1 MGKVF
6 VRNKLDDGKPVLL
19 VFPYNVMAHYLRC
32 LKLAKYFQ
40 PYYNVKFLHS
50 SRYHSF
56 ILKAG
61 FETFECAALDADKVQ
76 KGIAAFDFSWLNESD
91 LFYIYNEQV
100 KAINKLKPI
109 AVLGDM
115 SPTLKMAAEKTGVVY
130 LSLING
136 YMSRY
141 YAYVRRMPRSYALYN
156 FFHLLP
162 ANLFNFF
169 ANVGEHLY
177 FHDLHRPFS
186 KIRKSSV
193 LSPKHSYMQ
202 ELEGDIN
209 LLCDLPELFPQR
221 DLPSHYYFIP
231 PLYHQL
237 SDDTTKIESIDTN
250 KKTIYVTMGSTG
262 NWKDVAFLNGPGYD
276 MFNIITAGDRDKVIH
291 GSNVFSYDF
300 VDSCSLFS
308 IVDVVICHG
317 GNGSVYQ
324 ALSFGIPVLCNTSH
338 LEQEYNVDGL
348 ERQRL
353 GKRINDVKGS
363 NAVLHLIK
371 EWMQKKNEPQF
382 SSTRNNITE
391 AESKFEQTINAIVK
405 EIDGIKI
412 TG

>member
-1 MGKVF
+1 
-6 VRNKLDDGKPVLL
+6 
-19 VFPYNVMAHYLRC
+19 
-32 LKLAKYFQ
+32 
-40 PYYNVKFLHS
+40 
-50 SRYHSF
+50 
-56 ILKAG
+56 
-61 FETFECAALDADKVQ
+61 
-76 KGIAAFDFSWLNESD
+76 
-91 LFYIYNEQV
+91 
-100 KAINKLKPI
+100 
-109 AVLGDM
+109 
-115 SPTLKMAAEKTGVVY
+115 
-130 LSLING
+130 
-136 YMSRY
+136 
-141 YAYVRRMPRSYALYN
+141 
-156 FFHLLP
+156 LP